1 MERPWRKVAIPDH
14 VWDAFEAMAQDMGNE
29 RDALISQALFTF
41 ARQNGYL
48 QPSRA
53 AVEEPESA
61 PEPAASAP
69 PQVAAALAEQEQA
82 DAVDDYDG
90 DPFAEVA
97 PETLPKQ
104 REREGR
110 LFMAD
115 VGGASPMP
123 LVEPTDP
130 ERHDRATRVRPPDG
144 RRAAPG
150 GAELV
155 LLGEDGSQRHVTKD
169 RFVIGRG
176 KHCDLVINSSKVSR
190 EHAHILREGD
200 SHYIEDLDSSN
211 GTWFDK
217 ARIRR
222 RKIEDGDE
230 YFICNERLKCQLLP
244 PAA

>member
-1 MERPWRKVAIPDH
+1 MERPWRKVVVPDH

-48 QPSRA
+48 KASRSG
-53 AVEEPESA
+53 SA
-61 PEPAASAP
+61 EPAAEEP
-69 PQVAAALAEQEQA
+69 
-82 DAVDDYDG
+82 
-90 DPFAEVA
+90 DPFAGLVPA
-97 PETLPKQ
+97 DTAPKQ
-104 REREGR
+104 RDRSPRSTSSRSDGP
-110 LFMAD
+110 A
-115 VGGASPMP
+115 PMP
-123 LVEPTDP
+123 LVETTDP
-130 ERHDRATRVRPPDG
+130 EQHDRATRVRPPDG
-144 RRAAPG
+144 AHSPPG
-150 GAELV
+150 SAELV
-155 LLGEDGSQRHVTKD
+155 LLADDGSQLRVAKD

-190 EHAHILREGD
+190 EHAHIVHEDDG
-200 SHYIEDLDSSN
+200 HYIEDLDSSN

-244 PAA
+244 PGV

>member
-14 VWDAFEAMAQDMGNE
+14 VWDAFEAMARDMGNE

-48 QPSRA
+48 QPSRPPGA
-53 AVEEPESA
+53 EPSD
-61 PEPAASAP
+61 EP
-69 PQVAAALAEQEQA
+69 
-82 DAVDDYDG
+82 
-90 DPFAEVA
+90 DPFSVQHDELA
-97 PETLPKQ
+97 PRQ
-104 REREGR
+104 RERESR
-110 LFMAD
+110 LPLAQA
-115 VGGASPMP
+115 GAAPLQ

-130 ERHDRATRVRPPDG
+130 EQDERETRVRPPDG
-144 RRAAPG
+144 VSLSPG
-150 GAELV
+150 AAELV
-155 LLGEDGSQRHVTKD
+155 LLSDDGTERRVTKD

-176 KHCDLVINSSKVSR
+176 KHCDLVVNSSKVSR

-244 PAA
+244 PAV